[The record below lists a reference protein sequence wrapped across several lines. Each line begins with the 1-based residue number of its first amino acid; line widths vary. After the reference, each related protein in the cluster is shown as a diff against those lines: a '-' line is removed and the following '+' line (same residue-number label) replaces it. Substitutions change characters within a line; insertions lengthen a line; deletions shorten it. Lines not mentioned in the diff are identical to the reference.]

1 VNGIQLLQNNLKVRR
16 RLSQLANAERRCHR
30 TLSTY
35 AGYHPGTVVR
45 IKVPKSLRKLTMLIV
60 CKEQLPVTLRLE
72 VEQRWDSMVR
82 HSDYIS
88 LVQVD
93 KIRTHLKDP
102 TSRWTK
108 GRGAELLLQAL
119 DECVFI
125 IQPPRSPKRTTGPRG
140 YTDGRGSSTDHH
152 RKTLSARRKAAEE
165 FLQSKQNL
173 YRENTRAQLAAA
185 TEILLRETIGEN
197 TATLQRERS
206 AAQAYAD
213 ETNVL
218 ADASQST
225 GSCENQKQCEG
236 NLLVL
241 ASHVPDPS
249 CSGCPLLRNY
259 VSSGR

>member
-1 VNGIQLLQNNLKVRR
+1 VNGIQLIQNNLKVRR

-30 TLSTY
+30 TLSTHV
-35 AGYHPGTVVR
+35 GYHPGTVIR
-45 IKVPKSLRKLTMLIV
+45 IKVPRSLRKLTLLFV
-60 CKEQLPVTLRLE
+60 CKEQLPVTLQLE
-72 VEQRWDSMVR
+72 VQERWDSMVR
-82 HSDYIS
+82 HSDYVS

-119 DECVFI
+119 EECVFI
-125 IQPPRSPKRTTGPRG
+125 IQPPKSPKRTTRPRG

-152 RKTLSARRKAAEE
+152 RITLSARRKAAEE

-173 YRENTRAQLAAA
+173 YREYTRAQLNAA
-185 TEILLRETIGEN
+185 TEILLRESIGEN
-197 TATLQRERS
+197 TTTLQRERS

-213 ETNVL
+213 ELNVL
-218 ADASQST
+218 ADTSQST
-225 GSCENQKQCEG
+225 ESCEMIKQCEG
-236 NLLVL
+236 NPLVL
-241 ASHVPDPS
+241 ASHVPDSS

-259 VSSGR
+259 GSSGR